1 MWLRTLEYYKG
12 SERALG
18 EWDCPKVPLTGQ
30 LAELM
35 AYEKPPCDPSLV
47 FLQKGSGHG
56 RPGGKHHRP
65 IHPEVFEQFH
75 FSASGGGIDLW
86 SGSRFSWCV
95 SPTSYIFIFFCSLG
109 DFLSFIFCLF
119 YLYLYFCCHIL
130 ISKNSFFSC
139 RCFLDT
145 VSFSISQRW
154 YSCLFP
160 GFSCCV
166 CCLLSPT
173 SFFADFCFHVWCQRL
188 SAVSGGIWPSFSFK

>member
-1 MWLRTLEYYKG
+1 MPRVTTGEPEATLHPSCPFLRDL
-12 SERALG
+12 
-18 EWDCPKVPLTGQ
+18 
-30 LAELM
+30 
-35 AYEKPPCDPSLV
+35 
-47 FLQKGSGHG
+47 LQG
-56 RPGGKHHRP
+56 
-65 IHPEVFEQFH
+65 
-75 FSASGGGIDLW
+75 ASGTLSIDSGIFPCIVSLAFSGTPVNWNSDLW

-145 VSFSISQRW
+145 VSFSVSQRW

-173 SFFADFCFHVWCQRL
+173 SFFASFCFHVWCQKL